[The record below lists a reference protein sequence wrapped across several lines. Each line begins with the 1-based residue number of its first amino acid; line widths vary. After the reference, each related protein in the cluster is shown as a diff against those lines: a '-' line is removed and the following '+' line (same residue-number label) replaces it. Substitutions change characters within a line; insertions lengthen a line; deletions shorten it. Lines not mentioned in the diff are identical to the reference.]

1 MYQQDYQSRQQ
12 CMTWN
17 FLSQHHNPKDKEV
30 YALDSAIHPS
40 SQTGALYN
48 PMLGKDSIVY
58 TRHTKQYYVHPVT
71 QGKALYKQKNPPET
85 ITLHNLP

>member
-1 MYQQDYQSRQQ
+1 MGLTKNQPMYQQDYQSRQQ

-17 FLSQHHNPKDKEV
+17 FLLQHHNPNDKEV

-58 TRHTKQYYVHPVT
+58 TKAYQTILYSPSHP
-71 QGKALYKQKNPPET
+71 GKSIVQTEKST
-85 ITLHNLP
+85 